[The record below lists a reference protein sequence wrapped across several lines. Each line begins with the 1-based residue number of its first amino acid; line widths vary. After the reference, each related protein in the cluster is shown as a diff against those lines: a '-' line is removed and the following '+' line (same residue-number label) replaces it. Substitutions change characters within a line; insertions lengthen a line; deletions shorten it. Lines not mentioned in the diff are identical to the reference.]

1 MTNYSAKVELAGNKD
16 PFTVTVILAVCQ
28 LVGVL
33 STSLLSDRFGRRWLT
48 IGLFGSGAVSI
59 LAIGILGSFDYQRK
73 DLGSLLVRYSGQVT
87 HLMVRRL
94 THHFH

>member
-1 MTNYSAKVELAGNKD
+1 M
-16 PFTVTVILAVCQ
+16 TVILAVCQ

-48 IGLFGSGAVSI
+48 IGLFGSGAISI

-73 DLGSLLVRYSGQVT
+73 DLGSLLVRC
-87 HLMVRRL
+87 LA
-94 THHFH
+94 